1 MACSRRRRSKVRYR
15 EEMILSYVK
24 IYALS
29 CGYCASDLLDR
40 LRFQFFPFHA
50 PADASPSLSPCPA
63 LSFYPSRP
71 LSSLRQPLFFSPLRC
86 APRELPSAVASRSW
100 SVSGA
105 EMYNGIGL
113 QTPRGSGTNGYIQGN
128 RFLIK
133 SKTGRIAETT
143 KGFEANQGT
152 AGITRKPNKDI
163 LEHDR
168 KRQIEIKLVVLQD
181 TLIDQ
186 GYTDAEIA
194 EKLDDARKTL
204 EGAAATSQDGPTAID
219 VVNNKL
225 SETQTH
231 QIAARKEKQLETL
244 RAAFGISA
252 PELDEHNIEG
262 NDDARDGRKNVPSDN
277 IKREHAFLDR
287 EFRSKKNMEEDQKV
301 EKDYKKKGV
310 KESGRHKKEESKRR
324 RHETDSSDTDSS
336 GKHAKGLQAKRHRSN
351 RRSDHESDSD
361 IAVDKKHK
369 PSKKHKKSRVHNSD
383 DSDSATYSGENA
395 DVRKT
400 KNNKKSRVH
409 DSDDSD
415 SDRYVGKKHKTSKKH
430 RKNRKDDSD
439 DSDSDSATD
448 EDGIGQESSE
458 KQAKYKK
465 SSWRHGSAD
474 DSDFD
479 EGASKRRG
487 QNGNQQIRISGR
499 HDSED
504 ETDDTNSEVEERRI
518 QLEKEN
524 NQLSRGRW
532 KEGGDSDV
540 EDLKKSSNGR
550 HGKRSSRNDVVDE
563 YDSERARKHKREIT
577 DKSLRS
583 RRHDSDDDDFGT
595 GTDEQI
601 KKGGIRRLNTD
612 EDYGVSYDR
621 RNANTTAGKHKTV
634 EEAAVSPID
643 DIDNRLYRS
652 RRDTMD
658 RSRYR
663 SQEVMKGKRN
673 LDDGK
678 EDGQPDSKLS
688 SRYYV
693 KEAEHFGEQWKDSK
707 IGYDLNTREHLS
719 KDDHKRD
726 TRLRYVRQHD
736 SETVEQGGRSY
747 SKDDEPQRI
756 SRKDD
761 REHEELGGRGR
772 QSRYEEEHRGR
783 KHRRDEDYEY
793 TRHER
798 ANAEQRGGSR
808 RQARGEEEEQENRS
822 HEMDRR
828 MDYSKRAR
836 YDDLRSSE
844 RKRYD
849 DRRDD
854 DRARR

>member
-1 MACSRRRRSKVRYR
+1 
-15 EEMILSYVK
+15 
-24 IYALS
+24 
-29 CGYCASDLLDR
+29 
-40 LRFQFFPFHA
+40 
-50 PADASPSLSPCPA
+50 
-63 LSFYPSRP
+63 
-71 LSSLRQPLFFSPLRC
+71 
-86 APRELPSAVASRSW
+86 
-100 SVSGA
+100 
-105 EMYNGIGL
+105 MYNGIGL
-113 QTPRGSGTNGYIQGN
+113 QTPRGSGTNGYIQSN

-133 SKTGRIAETT
+133 SKTGRVSETT

-163 LEHDR
+163 LEHDC
-168 KRQIEIKLVVLQD
+168 KRQIELKLVVLQD

-194 EKLDDARKTL
+194 EKLEDARRTL
-204 EGAAATSQDGPTAID
+204 EAAAATSQDGPTAIAGA
-219 VVNNKL
+219 NNKL

-252 PELDEHNIEG
+252 SELEEHSIEG
-262 NDDARDGRKNVPSDN
+262 NDDARDGQKNVPSDN

-301 EKDYKKKGV
+301 EKDDKKKGV
-310 KESGRHKKEESKRR
+310 KESGRHKKEETKKR
-324 RHETDSSDTDSS
+324 RHESDSSDTDSS
-336 GKHAKGLQAKRHRSN
+336 GKHAKGLQAKHHRSN
-351 RRSDHESDSD
+351 RRSDHD
-361 IAVDKKHK
+361 ISVDKKHR
-369 PSKKHKKSRVHNSD
+369 PLKKH
-383 DSDSATYSGENA
+383 
-395 DVRKT
+395 
-400 KNNKKSRVH
+400 KKSRVH

-415 SDRYVGKKHKTSKKH
+415 SATDSGENVDVRKTSKNHNKSRVHDSDDSDSATDSDRDVGKKHKTSKNH
-430 RKNRKDDSD
+430 KNRKHDSD
-439 DSDSDSATD
+439 DSESDSDSVID
-448 EDGIGQESSE
+448 EDGIGHESSK

-465 SSWRHGSAD
+465 SSRRHGSDD

-479 EGASKRRG
+479 EGSSK
-487 QNGNQQIRISGR
+487 QQSQKGNQQTQTRGR

-504 ETDDTNSEVEERRI
+504 ETNDTNSEVEERRI

-524 NQLSRGRW
+524 DQHSRGRW
-532 KEGGDSDV
+532 KEGVDSDV
-540 EDLKKSSNGR
+540 EDIKKSSNGR
-550 HGKRSSRNDVVDE
+550 HGKRSRMNDVVDE

-601 KKGGIRRLNTD
+601 KKGGIRRHNTD
-612 EDYGVSYDR
+612 EDYGVSYDQ
-621 RNANTTAGKHKTV
+621 RNANRTAGKHKTV
-634 EEAAVSPID
+634 EEAAVSPRN
-643 DIDNRLYRS
+643 DIDNDLYRS
-652 RRDTMD
+652 GRDTMD

-673 LDDGK
+673 PDDGK
-678 EDGQPDSKLS
+678 EDPESKLS
-688 SRYYV
+688 SRNYV
-693 KEAEHFGEQWKDSK
+693 KEAEHIGEQLKDSK
-707 IGYDLNTREHLS
+707 LKYELNTKAHLS

-726 TRLRYVRQHD
+726 TRLRSVGQQD
-736 SETVEQGGRSY
+736 SKTVEQGGRSY

-761 REHEELGGRGR
+761 RVHEELGGRGR
-772 QSRYEEEHRGR
+772 QSRYEEEHRVR

-808 RQARGEEEEQENRS
+808 RQARGEEVERENRS

-844 RKRYD
+844 RKMYD

>member
-1 MACSRRRRSKVRYR
+1 
-15 EEMILSYVK
+15 
-24 IYALS
+24 
-29 CGYCASDLLDR
+29 
-40 LRFQFFPFHA
+40 
-50 PADASPSLSPCPA
+50 
-63 LSFYPSRP
+63 
-71 LSSLRQPLFFSPLRC
+71 
-86 APRELPSAVASRSW
+86 
-100 SVSGA
+100 
-105 EMYNGIGL
+105 MYNGIGL
-113 QTPRGSGTNGYIQGN
+113 QTPRGSGTNGYIQSN

-143 KGFEANQGT
+143 KGFEENQGT

-168 KRQIEIKLVVLQD
+168 KRQIELKIVLLQD
-181 TLIDQ
+181 TLVDQ

-194 EKLDDARKTL
+194 EKLEDARKTL
-204 EGAAATSQDGPTAID
+204 EGAAATYQDGPTAID
-219 VVNNKL
+219 VASNKL

-301 EKDYKKKGV
+301 EKDDKKKGV

-336 GKHAKGLQAKRHRSN
+336 GKHAKGLQANHHRSN
-351 RRSDHESDSD
+351 RWSDHESDSD
-361 IAVDKKHK
+361 IAIDKKHK
-369 PSKKHKKSRVHNSD
+369 PSKKHKKSRVHDSD
-383 DSDSATYSGENA
+383 DSDSATHSGENV

-400 KNNKKSRVH
+400 SKNKKKSRVRY
-409 DSDDSD
+409 SDDSD

-430 RKNRKDDSD
+430 WKNRKHDSDDSD
-439 DSDSDSATD
+439 SDSDSDSATD
-448 EDGIGQESSE
+448 EDGNGHESPK

-465 SSWRHGSAD
+465 SSRRHGSDD

-479 EGASKRRG
+479 EGSPKRRG
-487 QNGNQQIRISGR
+487 QNGNQQIRTSGR

-504 ETDDTNSEVEERRI
+504 EADDTNNEVEEKRI

-524 NQLSRGRW
+524 NQHSRGRW
-532 KEGGDSDV
+532 KEGGESDV

-550 HGKRSSRNDVVDE
+550 HGKRSRMNDVVDE
-563 YDSERARKHKREIT
+563 NDFERASKHKREIT

-583 RRHDSDDDDFGT
+583 RRHDSDADDDFGT

-601 KKGGIRRLNTD
+601 NKGRIRRHNTD

-621 RNANTTAGKHKTV
+621 RNANMTAGKHKTV
-634 EEAAVSPID
+634 EEAAVSLID
-643 DIDNRLYRS
+643 DIDNGLYRS
-652 RRDTMD
+652 RRDTIN

-688 SRYYV
+688 SRNYV
-693 KEAEHFGEQWKDSK
+693 KEAEHAGEQWKDSK
-707 IGYDLNTREHLS
+707 IGYELNTREHLS

-726 TRLRYVRQHD
+726 TRLRSVRQHD

-747 SKDDEPQRI
+747 KKDDEPQRI

-798 ANAEQRGGSR
+798 ANAEQRGGNR